1 LIENCAGWGTFEER
15 KQALDREI
23 ARDYDFLVLRSSLLA
38 DIAYA
43 EGRGVFRQKGHKV
56 SLYVGVHTSYY
67 CPGRRCKLLLSNLA
81 SILLYMRPQT
91 AISGA
96 LMFEYTLRHHN
107 TIQVPWEYVQ
117 ARTLELQNEILKPHD
132 PPRSVGAA
140 KTESQ
145 SRVSVRQVGAVLSL
159 LA

>member
-56 SLYVGVHTSYY
+56 SLYVVVHASYY

-81 SILLYMRPQT
+81 SPSYLTCVRRLIYRRPD
-91 AISGA
+91 I
-96 LMFEYTLRHHN
+96 
-107 TIQVPWEYVQ
+107 
-117 ARTLELQNEILKPHD
+117 
-132 PPRSVGAA
+132 
-140 KTESQ
+140 
-145 SRVSVRQVGAVLSL
+145 
-159 LA
+159 